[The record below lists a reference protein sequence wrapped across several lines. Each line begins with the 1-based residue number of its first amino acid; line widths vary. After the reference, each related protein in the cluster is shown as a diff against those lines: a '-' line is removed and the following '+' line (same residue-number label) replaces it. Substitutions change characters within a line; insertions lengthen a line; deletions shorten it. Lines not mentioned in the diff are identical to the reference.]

1 MTVWNAVLWGAL
13 SSAALFI
20 GQALAR
26 PMQPFPKATGLVT
39 GFGAGTLLA
48 AVAYELVPETS
59 FEAGFDL
66 GLGFLAGALVYYFG
80 DLLIDRRGGRD
91 RQRIAPAAQE
101 GSGVAMFLGALL
113 DGVPESF
120 ILGISLA
127 GGGGISVAFVAAVFI
142 SNIPQGIAGTASLRA
157 AGYTGRHITAMWT
170 GLTVACGAVAGLG
183 FSLAGAVPDAGLF
196 ASAFAAGAV
205 LTMLADSMIPEAFR
219 TGGNAVGLATVGGY
233 LGAAALSGLS

>member
-1 MTVWNAVLWGAL
+1 MTVWNAVFWGAL

-26 PMQPFPKATGLVT
+26 PMHPHPKATGLVT

-48 AVAYELVPETS
+48 AVAYELVPDAS
-59 FEAGFDL
+59 LRAGFNL
-66 GLGFLAGALVYYFG
+66 GIGFVAGALVYYFG
-80 DLLIDRRGGRD
+80 DMLIDRRGGRD
-91 RQRIAPAAQE
+91 RQRISPAAQA

-127 GGGGISVAFVAAVFI
+127 GGGAISIAFVAAVFI

-157 AGYTGRHITAMWT
+157 AGYTGRHITAMWA
-170 GLTVACGAVAGLG
+170 GLTAACGAVAGVG
-183 FSLAGAVPDAGLF
+183 FALAGSVPDAGLF
-196 ASAFAAGAV
+196 AQSFAAGAV
-205 LTMLADSMIPEAFR
+205 LTMLADSMMPEAFR
-219 TGGNAVGLATVGGY
+219 TGGNAVGLATVLGY
-233 LGAAALSGLS
+233 LGAAALSGMS